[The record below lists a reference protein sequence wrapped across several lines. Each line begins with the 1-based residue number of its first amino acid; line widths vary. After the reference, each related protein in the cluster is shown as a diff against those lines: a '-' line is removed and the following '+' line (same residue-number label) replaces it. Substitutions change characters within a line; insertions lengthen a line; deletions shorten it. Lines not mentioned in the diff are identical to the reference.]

1 MRCGCA
7 VGLSTYRPAPPTMSP
22 TTHSSGPPGMLVT
35 HMSFLLQCRRNALSA
50 APFCCPGTS
59 DATAER
65 QSPAALRTASAV
77 VSRPEFHTF
86 RCGGMPSRTIPRPTL
101 HGTAASET
109 SHNEP
114 SRSHAAARGENGTAL
129 APQRQCQSVP
139 FTAGSLTL
147 ILPSLSR
154 KIIAASSW
162 RFVSPAT
169 RSRSSND
176 FERLVVGGR
185 CPKRFGLV
193 RSACRAHA
201 GTARHGPQWSSWPR
215 GARHPPALAPDRA
228 RRGMHGR
235 QGSAR
240 FVPGRHQYANCFP
253 SIEQVSKNHSRRRS
267 LMTTA
272 RLVPAVVCRL

>member
-1 MRCGCA
+1 
-7 VGLSTYRPAPPTMSP
+7 
-22 TTHSSGPPGMLVT
+22 MLVT

-101 HGTAASET
+101 NGTAASET

-114 SRSHAAARGENGTAL
+114 PRSHAAARGENGTAL

-193 RSACRAHA
+193 RSACRAHG
-201 GTARHGPQWSSWPR
+201 GTARHGPSGHLGLEALAIRQHWHPIALAGEYT
-215 GARHPPALAPDRA
+215 GARAAPDSCQAGTNTRTVFRA
-228 RRGMHGR
+228 
-235 QGSAR
+235 S
-240 FVPGRHQYANCFP
+240 
-253 SIEQVSKNHSRRRS
+253 SK
-267 LMTTA
+267 
-272 RLVPAVVCRL
+272 